1 MRFLL
6 LLLPYVHAALRS
18 KSVQPRIS
26 AIIYSKYIIIYNLE
40 VKTKKIDFYFYSKR
54 LPQTNQPTN
63 QQMSLYHTNANIQN
77 YTQHMPKM
85 QYLTERQ
92 LLSQSITGCMLD
104 ECEIR
109 TRDGK
114 KVSSGRMMWDLL
126 LVDIWKSIP
135 RQKLL
140 ENTTFNF
147 KENLEKGYYWCR
159 EINLACQYKDQDES
173 LKEIITLVKANDL
186 TIDLSIKV
194 SPNNFI
200 GFKIE

>member
-1 MRFLL
+1 MIFIFTVNVCHK
-6 LLLPYVHAALRS
+6 P
-18 KSVQPRIS
+18 
-26 AIIYSKYIIIYNLE
+26 
-40 VKTKKIDFYFYSKR
+40 
-54 LPQTNQPTN
+54 TNQPTN
-63 QQMSLYHTNANIQN
+63 ESMSLHLKNQNIQN

-85 QYLTERQ
+85 QYLTERDI
-92 LLSQSITGCMLD
+92 LAQSITGCMLD
-104 ECEIR
+104 DCEIR

-140 ENTTFNF
+140 QHTTFNF

-159 EINLACQYKDQDES
+159 EINMACQYKDQDGS
-173 LKEIITLVKANDL
+173 LKEIITLVQANDL

>member
-1 MRFLL
+1 M
-6 LLLPYVHAALRS
+6 
-18 KSVQPRIS
+18 KT
-26 AIIYSKYIIIYNLE
+26 NL
-40 VKTKKIDFYFYSKR
+40 KKLIFYFYTKR
-54 LPQTNQPTN
+54 LPQTNQP
-63 QQMSLYHTNANIQN
+63 MSLYLKMANIQT
-77 YTQHMPKM
+77 YTQHMPKVL
-85 QYLTERQ
+85 YLTERQ

-159 EINLACQYKDQDES
+159 EINLACQYKGQDES

>member
-1 MRFLL
+1 
-6 LLLPYVHAALRS
+6 
-18 KSVQPRIS
+18 
-26 AIIYSKYIIIYNLE
+26 
-40 VKTKKIDFYFYSKR
+40 
-54 LPQTNQPTN
+54 
-63 QQMSLYHTNANIQN
+63 MSLHLKIANIQT

-85 QYLTERQ
+85 QYLTEREI
-92 LLSQSITGCMLD
+92 LSRSITGCMLD

-140 ENTTFNF
+140 EHTTFNF

-159 EINLACQYKDQDES
+159 EINMACQYKDQDES
-173 LKEIITLVKANDL
+173 LNEIITLVKANDL

>member
-1 MRFLL
+1 MSIQCKG
-6 LLLPYVHAALRS
+6 PT
-18 KSVQPRIS
+18 VQT
-26 AIIYSKYIIIYNLE
+26 Y
-40 VKTKKIDFYFYSKR
+40 
-54 LPQTNQPTN
+54 
-63 QQMSLYHTNANIQN
+63 
-77 YTQHMPKM
+77 MPKM
-85 QYLTERQ
+85 QYLTERE
-92 LLSQSITGCMLD
+92 LLSRSITDCMLD
-104 ECEIR
+104 DCEIK

-126 LVDIWKSIP
+126 LVDLWKSIP

-159 EINLACQYKDQDES
+159 EINLAYQYKDQDES
-173 LKEIITLVKANDL
+173 LKEIIALVKANDL

>member
-1 MRFLL
+1 M
-6 LLLPYVHAALRS
+6 
-18 KSVQPRIS
+18 KS
-26 AIIYSKYIIIYNLE
+26 NL
-40 VKTKKIDFYFYSKR
+40 KKLIFIFTINVCNK
-54 LPQTNQPTN
+54 PTNQP
-63 QQMSLYHTNANIQN
+63 MSLYLKIANIQTD
-77 YTQHMPKM
+77 TQHMPKM

-159 EINLACQYKDQDES
+159 EINMACQYKDQDES